1 MENIEIID
9 VKKVLFAMLY
19 NYYLAAR
26 SLLADAE
33 LPGVHLLGQG
43 VRLPPAV
50 LLAGVLAPVHL
61 HLALLPAALL
71 ALGHS
76 MVLTPTTSAHQ
87 QARNRSN
94 INQSEIKDDENLK

>member
-1 MENIEIID
+1 
-9 VKKVLFAMLY
+9 MLY
-19 NYYLAAR
+19 YFHLAAC

-61 HLALLPAALL
+61 HLNLLG
-71 ALGHS
+71 LGHS
-76 MVLTPTTSAHQ
+76 LVLAPTTSAHQ

-94 INQSEIKDDENLK
+94 INQSEINDDENLK

>member
-1 MENIEIID
+1 
-9 VKKVLFAMLY
+9 MLY
-19 NYYLAAR
+19 YFHLAAC

-33 LPGVHLLGQG
+33 LPRVHLLGQG

-76 MVLTPTTSAHQ
+76 MVLAPTTSAHQ

-94 INQSEIKDDENLK
+94 INQSEINGDENLK

>member
-1 MENIEIID
+1 
-9 VKKVLFAMLY
+9 MLY
-19 NYYLAAR
+19 YFHLAAR

-33 LPGVHLLGQG
+33 LGAGVHLLGQG

-61 HLALLPAALL
+61 HLALLSAALL
-71 ALGHS
+71 ALGHG
-76 MVLTPTTSAHQ
+76 MVLAPTTSAHQ

-94 INQSEIKDDENLK
+94 INQSEINGDENLK